1 MRVKGSL
8 MLSDGKTSRDFD
20 VRLRRVYVLYA
31 AGFVLLILVLA
42 LLEILGMPRN
52 WIGYV
57 FLLVTFSLYA
67 GIGIVCRT
75 SDPAEY
81 YVAGRRVPA
90 LYNGM
95 ATAADWM
102 SVASFIGVAGT
113 LYVSGYAGLAYV
125 MGWTGGYVLVALLLA
140 PYLRKFGQYTLP
152 DFLGARYGGNLPRV
166 AGVACAVLCSF
177 TYLVA
182 QIYGVG
188 IITTRMTG
196 ISFELGIFLALGG
209 MLVCSFLGGMRAVT
223 WTQVGQFI
231 ILIIAY
237 VVPVVWLSIKFT
249 GMAAPQISAGVALHH
264 VVQQERALEND
275 KAEQDVR
282 REWQAR
288 ADRMES
294 LLRTLPASWA
304 DEKSRLRDRLAEL
317 NAADAPMLEIRS
329 VERELDAYPASVEEA
344 RSRWYRAR
352 QDFLA
357 RAQPPVPPVQPY
369 PVMRDGPSESSGAV
383 AYAAQGSPRANFLAL
398 VLCLMLGT
406 AGLPHILM
414 RSYTTPSVGAARR
427 SVCWTLLFILT
438 LYLLAPALAMLVKYV
453 IYTHLVG
460 ARYSALPEWVAAWSA
475 ISPSLADV
483 VDVNGDGIVQLG
495 EIHMGADVVVLALPE
510 IGGLPYV
517 VSGLVAAGGLAAALS
532 TADGLLLTLSNA
544 LSHDILYR
552 VISPR
557 MAAARRVMVSKTL
570 LLAVAFAAAWVA
582 ARRPADILIMVS
594 ASFSIAASSF
604 FPALV
609 MGVFWKRANKWG
621 AAAGMAVGLA
631 VTFFYMA
638 HSHPWLR
645 ELVFDVPP
653 TQPLDLWWGIQ
664 PVAAGVFGAPAAFL
678 TIVLVSMLTPRPD
691 PATAALVDYIR
702 DPRPA
707 PALPDADGARRL
719 AGEGA
724 AVPEA
729 GVKAARQGP

>member
-1 MRVKGSL
+1 MPGG
-8 MLSDGKTSRDFD
+8 GKISRELD
-20 VRLRRVYVLYA
+20 VRLRRIYVLYA
-31 AGFVLLILVLA
+31 AGFGLLILLLA
-42 LLEILGMPRN
+42 LLEVMGMPHN

-57 FLLVTFSLYA
+57 FLLVTFTLYA

-75 SDPAEY
+75 SDPVEY

-90 LYNGM
+90 FYNGM

-140 PYLRKFGQYTLP
+140 PYLRKFGQYTVP
-152 DFLGARYGGNLPRV
+152 DFLGARYGGNLPRL
-166 AGVACAVLCSF
+166 AGVVCAVLCSF

-237 VVPVVWLSIKFT
+237 VLPVIWLSIKFT
-249 GMAAPQISAGVALHH
+249 GMAVPQAGAAVALQH
-264 VVQQERALEND
+264 VVQAETRLQD
-275 KAEQDVR
+275 DPAEQAVR
-282 REWQAR
+282 REWASRAAR
-288 ADRMES
+288 MDA
-294 LLRTLPASWA
+294 LLRTLPESWEQERA
-304 DEKSRLRDRLAEL
+304 RLRDRVAQL

-329 VERELDAYPASVEEA
+329 VERELAAYPATPEEA
-344 RSRWYRAR
+344 RSRWYRDR
-352 QDFLA
+352 QEFRA
-357 RAQPPVPPVQPY
+357 RARAPTPPALPVPGGP
-369 PVMRDGPSESSGAV
+369 DGGT
-383 AYAAQGSPRANFLAL
+383 RNFLAL

-414 RSYTTPSVGAARR
+414 RSYTTPSVRAARR
-427 SVCWTLLFILT
+427 SVCWTLLFILL
-438 LYLLAPALAMLVKYV
+438 LYLLAPALAILVKYV

-460 ARYSALPEWVAAWSA
+460 AHYSGLPDWVAAWSA
-475 ISPSLADV
+475 ISPALVDV

-495 EIHMGADVVVLALPE
+495 EIHIGADVVVLALPE

-544 LSHDILYR
+544 LSHDMWYR
-552 VISPR
+552 VVSPR
-557 MAAARRVMVSKTL
+557 MTPARRVMVSKIL
-570 LLAVAFAAAWVA
+570 LLVAAFAAAWVA

-594 ASFSIAASSF
+594 AAFSLAASSF

-621 AAAGMAVGLA
+621 AVTGMAMGLA
-631 VTFFYMA
+631 VAFGYMA
-638 HSHPWLR
+638 HTHPWLR
-645 ELVFDVPP
+645 ELVFGIPP
-653 TQPLDLWWGIQ
+653 TAPAALWWGIQ
-664 PVAAGVFGAPAAFL
+664 PLAAGVFGAPAAFL
-678 TIVLVSMLTPRPD
+678 TIVVVSLLTPRPD
-691 PATAALVDYIR
+691 AATEALVAYVR
-702 DPRPA
+702 DPRRAGGRPESLLHGVGEGSAAPPGQTTGNAASLSPA
-707 PALPDADGARRL
+707 PTR
-719 AGEGA
+719 
-724 AVPEA
+724 
-729 GVKAARQGP
+729 KKHS